1 MRDSAGRKQT
11 RRGRGQPQSGR
22 RSSSPPPA
30 KQMRVLDTQQK
41 PSERRASPEEKRP
54 TEREKATAA
63 LNQGTGGHGCKS
75 WVHPARD
82 GDFLEDAVERTKGK
96 KTICGV
102 DLKGLECR
110 LDKEE
115 SKGVHASQRKENRSQ
130 AEPHRE
136 GLLSQGLGVHGTGVE
151 TQGEGESPF
160 K

>member
-1 MRDSAGRKQT
+1 MREEHPQKRK
-11 RRGRGQPQSGR
+11 GPQ
-22 RSSSPPPA
+22 
-30 KQMRVLDTQQK
+30 K
-41 PSERRASPEEKRP
+41 EK
-54 TEREKATAA
+54 KATAA
-63 LNQGTGGHGCKS
+63 LNQGTGGQGRKS
-75 WVHPARD
+75 WVHPPRD

-96 KTICGV
+96 TTIWGV

-115 SKGVHASQRKENRSQ
+115 SKGVQASQRKENRSQ

-136 GLLSQGLGVHGTGVE
+136 GLLSQGLGVHGTGME